1 MIQKDPPGNGDMNFK
16 LIVYGH
22 QYCADALYL
31 DYYLDKNGIE
41 YEWRDVMDGEPSF
54 RQELRLLAAGN
65 LSVPTVVF
73 PDGEVLVEPAPKD
86 VLARWARA
94 VR

>member
-1 MIQKDPPGNGDMNFK
+1 MNTK

-31 DYYLDKNGIE
+31 DSYLHKNGVT
-41 YEWRDVMDGEPSF
+41 YEWRDIADGDPRF
-54 RQELRLLAAGN
+54 QQELRLLAGGN

-73 PDGEVLVEPAPKD
+73 PDGEVLVEPNPKE
-86 VLARWARA
+86 VLAKWVRA
-94 VR
+94 IG